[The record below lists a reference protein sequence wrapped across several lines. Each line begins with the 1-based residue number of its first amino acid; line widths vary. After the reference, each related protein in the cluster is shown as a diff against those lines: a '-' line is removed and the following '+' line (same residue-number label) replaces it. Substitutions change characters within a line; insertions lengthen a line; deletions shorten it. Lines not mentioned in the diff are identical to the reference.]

1 MSGVSGTWK
10 QPYGFDRQGPILG
23 VSSGNEGNNENAIFS
38 FGSIR
43 MDFETPAN
51 VEFYNPL
58 RLLEQ
63 DLLRTACLK
72 KKSQLNVELR
82 NLQHETLLHDS
93 NLW

>member
-1 MSGVSGTWK
+1 
-10 QPYGFDRQGPILG
+10 
-23 VSSGNEGNNENAIFS
+23 
-38 FGSIR
+38 

-72 KKSQLNVELR
+72 KESVECGI
-82 NLQHETLLHDS
+82 EEFAT
-93 NLW
+93 